1 MEFVFILSIVAVGLA
16 IINLILLVLR
26 IIQKRVS
33 IVIGLFIIMA
43 AGFIPYTIAVV
54 AASTATGWGG
64 LDRGLSAWVWSG
76 FILMIL
82 LTFYLTSVKKVEISK
97 KDNDELLDD

>member
-43 AGFIPYTIAVV
+43 AG
-54 AASTATGWGG
+54 
-64 LDRGLSAWVWSG
+64 
-76 FILMIL
+76 
-82 LTFYLTSVKKVEISK
+82 
-97 KDNDELLDD
+97 